1 MTNARKICLL
11 LSFFLYIL
19 NASAQEEIK
28 KDTTAQ
34 NSKGVLV
41 NLTDGIATTVR
52 HTGRKIRK
60 VGKEFNAVDTTFISP
75 NLYNLAFMLEHSSWY
90 EYYRLGSNSNN
101 GEQSIS
107 FSPNANFKLGVY
119 FGWRWIFLGYSFDVK
134 DIFGGHKNKAK
145 KTEMALNL
153 YSSKFGVDLYW
164 RKTGSDFKIR
174 SYNGFQL
181 NTPTKN
187 MDFNG
192 FQSKIKGLN
201 AYWIFNYK
209 RFSYPAAYSQSTN
222 QRKSA
227 GSLMAG
233 FSYSQHNISFDY
245 DKLPTEMRDQLH
257 NALLFKKVKYSDYSL
272 CLGYG
277 YNWVFA
283 KNWVSNLSL
292 LPAIAYKKS
301 KINDTPQPH
310 THWIKDINFDLITR
324 ASIVYNNSKYFA
336 GAALVMHTYD
346 YRKEDFSLTNTFGTL
361 RVYVGLNFWKRKN
374 TVINNDMLIILF

>member
-134 DIFGGHKNKAK
+134 DLFGGHKNKAK

-209 RFSYPAAYSQSTN
+209 RFSYPAAYIQSTN

-361 RVYVGLNFWKRKN
+361 RVYVGLNFWKKKEYRHK
-374 TVINNDMLIILF
+374 

>member
-277 YNWVFA
+277 YNWVFV

-361 RVYVGLNFWKRKN
+361 RVYVGLNFWKKKEYRHK
-374 TVINNDMLIILF
+374 

>member
-277 YNWVFA
+277 YNWGFA

-361 RVYVGLNFWKRKN
+361 RVYVGLNFWKKKEYRHK
-374 TVINNDMLIILF
+374 

>member
-60 VGKEFNAVDTTFISP
+60 VGKEFNAVDTPFISP

-361 RVYVGLNFWKRKN
+361 RVYVGLNFWKKKEYRHK
-374 TVINNDMLIILF
+374 

>member
-60 VGKEFNAVDTTFISP
+60 VGKEVNAVDTPFISP
-75 NLYNLAFMLEHSSWY
+75 ILYNLAFMLEHSSWY

-245 DKLPTEMRDQLH
+245 DKLPTEMRNQLH

-361 RVYVGLNFWKRKN
+361 RVYVGLNFWKKKEYRHK
-374 TVINNDMLIILF
+374 

>member
-134 DIFGGHKNKAK
+134 DLFGGHKNKAK

-277 YNWVFA
+277 YNSVFA
-283 KNWVSNLSL
+283 KNWLSNLSL

-361 RVYVGLNFWKRKN
+361 RVYVGLNFWKKKEYRHK
-374 TVINNDMLIILF
+374 

>member
-1 MTNARKICLL
+1 
-11 LSFFLYIL
+11 
-19 NASAQEEIK
+19 
-28 KDTTAQ
+28 
-34 NSKGVLV
+34 
-41 NLTDGIATTVR
+41 
-52 HTGRKIRK
+52 
-60 VGKEFNAVDTTFISP
+60 
-75 NLYNLAFMLEHSSWY
+75 
-90 EYYRLGSNSNN
+90 
-101 GEQSIS
+101 
-107 FSPNANFKLGVY
+107 
-119 FGWRWIFLGYSFDVK
+119 
-134 DIFGGHKNKAK
+134 
-145 KTEMALNL
+145 
-153 YSSKFGVDLYW
+153 
-164 RKTGSDFKIR
+164 
-174 SYNGFQL
+174 
-181 NTPTKN
+181 
-187 MDFNG
+187 
-192 FQSKIKGLN
+192 
-201 AYWIFNYK
+201 
-209 RFSYPAAYSQSTN
+209 
-222 QRKSA
+222 
-227 GSLMAG
+227 MAG

-361 RVYVGLNFWKRKN
+361 RVYVGLNFWKKKEYRHK
-374 TVINNDMLIILF
+374 

>member
-134 DIFGGHKNKAK
+134 DIFGGHKNKVK

-361 RVYVGLNFWKRKN
+361 RVYVGLNFWKKKEYRHK
-374 TVINNDMLIILF
+374 

>member
-11 LSFFLYIL
+11 LSFFRYIL

-134 DIFGGHKNKAK
+134 DIFGGQKNKAK

-361 RVYVGLNFWKRKN
+361 RVYVGLNFWKKKEYRHK
-374 TVINNDMLIILF
+374 

>member
-192 FQSKIKGLN
+192 FKSKIKGLN

-361 RVYVGLNFWKRKN
+361 RVYVGLNFWKKKEYRHK
-374 TVINNDMLIILF
+374 

>member
-60 VGKEFNAVDTTFISP
+60 VGKEFNAVDTTFIPP

-361 RVYVGLNFWKRKN
+361 RVYVGLNFWKKKEYRHK
-374 TVINNDMLIILF
+374 

>member
-75 NLYNLAFMLEHSSWY
+75 HLYNLAFMLEHSSWY

-361 RVYVGLNFWKRKN
+361 RVYVGLNFWKKKEYRHK
-374 TVINNDMLIILF
+374 

>member
-134 DIFGGHKNKAK
+134 DIFDGHKNKAK

-361 RVYVGLNFWKRKN
+361 RVYVGLNFWKKKEYRHK
-374 TVINNDMLIILF
+374 

>member
-1 MTNARKICLL
+1 MTIARKICLL

-283 KNWVSNLSL
+283 KNWGSNLSL

-361 RVYVGLNFWKRKN
+361 RVYVGLNFWKKKEYRHK
-374 TVINNDMLIILF
+374 

>member
-187 MDFNG
+187 MDFNS

-361 RVYVGLNFWKRKN
+361 RVYVGLNFWKKKEYRHK
-374 TVINNDMLIILF
+374 

>member
-1 MTNARKICLL
+1 MTNAREICLL

-283 KNWVSNLSL
+283 ENWVSNLSL

-361 RVYVGLNFWKRKN
+361 RVYVGLNFWKKKEYRHK
-374 TVINNDMLIILF
+374 

>member
-19 NASAQEEIK
+19 NASAQEEMIK

-361 RVYVGLNFWKRKN
+361 RVYVGLNFWKKKEYRHK
-374 TVINNDMLIILF
+374 

>member
-245 DKLPTEMRDQLH
+245 DKLPTEMRNQLH

-301 KINDTPQPH
+301 KINDTPQPY

-361 RVYVGLNFWKRKN
+361 RVYVGLNFWKKKEYRHK
-374 TVINNDMLIILF
+374 

>member
-60 VGKEFNAVDTTFISP
+60 VGKELNAVDTTFISP

-245 DKLPTEMRDQLH
+245 DKLPTEMRNQLH

-361 RVYVGLNFWKRKN
+361 RVYVGLNFWKKKEYRHK
-374 TVINNDMLIILF
+374 

>member
-134 DIFGGHKNKAK
+134 VIFGGHKNKAK

-361 RVYVGLNFWKRKN
+361 RVYVGLNFWKKKEYRHK
-374 TVINNDMLIILF
+374 

>member
-60 VGKEFNAVDTTFISP
+60 VGKELNAVDTTFISP

-361 RVYVGLNFWKRKN
+361 RVYVGLNFWKKKEYRHK
-374 TVINNDMLIILF
+374 

>member
-28 KDTTAQ
+28 KDTTAL

-41 NLTDGIATTVR
+41 NLTDGNATTVR

-90 EYYRLGSNSNN
+90 EYNRLGSNSNN

-192 FQSKIKGLN
+192 FQSNIKGLN

-361 RVYVGLNFWKRKN
+361 RIYVGLNFWKKKEYRHK
-374 TVINNDMLIILF
+374 

>member
-41 NLTDGIATTVR
+41 NLTDGFATTVR

-283 KNWVSNLSL
+283 KIWVSNLSL

-361 RVYVGLNFWKRKN
+361 RVYVGLNFWKKKEYRHK
-374 TVINNDMLIILF
+374 

>member
-60 VGKEFNAVDTTFISP
+60 VGKEFNAVDTTFISS

-134 DIFGGHKNKAK
+134 DLFGGHKNKAK

-361 RVYVGLNFWKRKN
+361 RVYVGLNFWKKKEYRHK
-374 TVINNDMLIILF
+374 

>member
-134 DIFGGHKNKAK
+134 DIFGGHKNKTK

-361 RVYVGLNFWKRKN
+361 RVYVGLNFWKKKEYRHK
-374 TVINNDMLIILF
+374 

>member
-101 GEQSIS
+101 GDQSIS

-361 RVYVGLNFWKRKN
+361 RVYVGLNFWKKKEYRHK
-374 TVINNDMLIILF
+374 

>member
-19 NASAQEEIK
+19 SASAQEEIE
-28 KDTTAQ
+28 KDTTEQ
-34 NSKGVLV
+34 NNKGVLV

-60 VGKEFNAVDTTFISP
+60 VGKEFNAIDTTFISP

-90 EYYRLGSNSNN
+90 EYYRLGSNNNN

-181 NTPTKN
+181 NEPVKN
-187 MDFNG
+187 MDFNS

-245 DKLPTEMRDQLH
+245 DKLPTEMREQLH

-301 KINDTPQPH
+301 KIDDTPQPR

-361 RVYVGLNFWKRKN
+361 RVYVGLNFWKKKEYRHK
-374 TVINNDMLIILF
+374 

>member
-119 FGWRWIFLGYSFDVK
+119 FGWRWIFWGYSFDVK

-245 DKLPTEMRDQLH
+245 DKLPTEMRNQLH

-301 KINDTPQPH
+301 KINNTPQPH

-361 RVYVGLNFWKRKN
+361 RVYVGLNFWKKKEYRHK
-374 TVINNDMLIILF
+374 

>member
-209 RFSYPAAYSQSTN
+209 RFSYPAAYSQSKN
-222 QRKSA
+222 QRKIA

-233 FSYSQHNISFDY
+233 FSYSQNNISFYY

-361 RVYVGLNFWKRKN
+361 RVYVGLNFWKKKEYRHK
-374 TVINNDMLIILF
+374 

>member
-75 NLYNLAFMLEHSSWY
+75 NLYNLAFMLEHSCWY

-134 DIFGGHKNKAK
+134 DLFGGHKNKAK

-361 RVYVGLNFWKRKN
+361 RVYVGLNFWKKKEYRHK
-374 TVINNDMLIILF
+374 

>member
-257 NALLFKKVKYSDYSL
+257 NVLLFKKVKYSDYSL

-361 RVYVGLNFWKRKN
+361 RVYVGLNFWKKKEYRHK
-374 TVINNDMLIILF
+374 

>member
-192 FQSKIKGLN
+192 FQSKIKGFN

-361 RVYVGLNFWKRKN
+361 RVYVGLNFWKKKEYRHK
-374 TVINNDMLIILF
+374 

>member
-60 VGKEFNAVDTTFISP
+60 VGKEFNAVDTPFISP

-301 KINDTPQPH
+301 KINDPPQPH

-361 RVYVGLNFWKRKN
+361 RVYVGLNFWKKKEYRHK
-374 TVINNDMLIILF
+374 

>member
-134 DIFGGHKNKAK
+134 DLFGGHKNKAK

>member
-245 DKLPTEMRDQLH
+245 DKLPTEMRNQLH

-277 YNWVFA
+277 YNWVVA

-361 RVYVGLNFWKRKN
+361 RVYVGLNFWKKKEYRHK
-374 TVINNDMLIILF
+374 

>member
-19 NASAQEEIK
+19 SASAQEEIE
-28 KDTTAQ
+28 KDTTVQ
-34 NSKGVLV
+34 NNKGVLV

-60 VGKEFNAVDTTFISP
+60 VGKEFNAIDTTFISP

-90 EYYRLGSNSNN
+90 EYYRLGSNNNN

-181 NTPTKN
+181 NEPVKN

-245 DKLPTEMRDQLH
+245 DKLPTEMREQLH

-301 KINDTPQPH
+301 KIDDTPQPR

-361 RVYVGLNFWKRKN
+361 RVYAGLNFWKKKEYRHK
-374 TVINNDMLIILF
+374 